1 MARLSLLYN
10 HTLLQFL
17 SHNASNSPSLAS
29 GSQLYFTEA
38 VRHDWILPKEVLRQE
53 IIFALR
59 DCPNSV
65 LFLAV
70 LCKHE
75 NESLFVGVD
84 DRVWLI
90 RSLYESTSV
99 RM

>member
-1 MARLSLLYN
+1 MTCLSLLYN

-17 SHNASNSPSLAS
+17 SHSASNSPSLAS
-29 GSQLYFTEA
+29 DSQLYFTEA
-38 VRHDWILPKEVLRQE
+38 VRRDWILPKEVLRQE
-53 IIFALR
+53 IILALR

-75 NESLFVGVD
+75 NESLFVGV
-84 DRVWLI
+84 RNHMGLTI
-90 RSLYESTSV
+90 SLYESTSV